1 MKTGVKTG
9 VKTAARTGAE
19 SVLESRRKS
28 VPGTPQRFQRQM
40 CHTGMKRS
48 LAIPVHARS
57 GVAQLSIAA
66 VALVTLA
73 VTPAAAQRSSTK
85 GWVGMSVIQNGRG
98 DNASGV
104 SMEYPI
110 IASVE
115 PGSPAQAAGLVAGD
129 TILAYNDVDAHAE
142 PLGMQR
148 FLTPGQRMVVKIRRN
163 GVRALALTVA
173 QRSARNAYRM
183 NITLATNGAEPHPL
197 GPLPV
202 AAPLQ
207 QRGADAF
214 AGAQLARLN
223 AGLANVLNV
232 RDMGVLVL
240 DVIAGTPAMR
250 SGLQPGDVIVKA
262 DTTAVLGPVDLM
274 EALRESPDHTVALEV
289 LRKGKP
295 QTVTLRW

>member
-1 MKTGVKTG
+1 MC
-9 VKTAARTGAE
+9 RTDM
-19 SVLESRRKS
+19 
-28 VPGTPQRFQRQM
+28 QR
-40 CHTGMKRS
+40 S
-48 LAIPVHARS
+48 PAIPVRSRVLSHVRS
-57 GVAQLSIAA
+57 GATQLWVAG
-66 VALVTLA
+66 VALVT
-73 VTPAAAQRSSTK
+73 VAATSAGAQRSSSAK
-85 GWVGMSVIQNGRG
+85 GWVGMSVIQTGRG
-98 DNASGV
+98 DNSSGV
-104 SMEYPI
+104 SMEYPVV
-110 IASVE
+110 ASVE
-115 PGSPAQAAGLVAGD
+115 PGSPAQAAGLAAGD

-183 NITLATNGAEPHPL
+183 NITVATTGAEPHPL

-202 AAPLQ
+202 AAPLS
-207 QRGADAF
+207 QRGAAAF
-214 AGAQLARLN
+214 AGAQVARLN

-232 RDMGVLVL
+232 RDMGVLV
-240 DVIAGTPAMR
+240 VIAGTPAMH
-250 SGLQPGDVIVKA
+250 SGLQPGDVIVRA

-274 EALRESPDHTVALEV
+274 QALSEAQDHTVALEV